1 MDSGVKKKEET
12 KVNISIELNMT
23 EPNMESLFAL
33 QRLTAIPAWFLT
45 KDGYWLYA
53 RLIHPE
59 DEPRLLDFF
68 DHLSSQTRRSRFHT
82 NVDYLDAGTK
92 AYHAHNFA
100 TVDNLHTGG
109 AVVAVEYQGEEPGVV
124 GVLRLGAPQDKVAE
138 AAVVVRDD
146 FQGRGVGRALLK
158 RLPTL
163 AQRMNVETV
172 TATISADNL
181 PALRLFRRLHLPMTS
196 HTSHAETELRITM
209 PASQSSTQDDPG

>member
-1 MDSGVKKKEET
+1 MDSGVNKNDNKQGHREINRS
-12 KVNISIELNMT
+12 VNMGVV
-23 EPNMESLFAL
+23 PLFAI

-68 DHLSSQTRRSRFHT
+68 EHLSSQARRQRFHA

-109 AVVAVEYQGEEPGVV
+109 AVVAVDYQGGTQQFV
-124 GVLRLGAPQDKVAE
+124 GVLRLGAPQEKSAEVAI
-138 AAVVVRDD
+138 VVRDD

-163 AQRMNVETV
+163 AQRMSVYTII
-172 TATISADNL
+172 ATISADNL
-181 PALRLFRRLHLPMTS
+181 PALRLFRRLNYPMTS
-196 HTSHAETELRITM
+196 HTSHAETELRITL
-209 PASQSSTQDDPG
+209 STP

>member
-1 MDSGVKKKEET
+1 MDSDVKKKGET
-12 KVNISIELNMT
+12 KETISVELNMA
-23 EPNMESLFAL
+23 PLFAL

-68 DHLSSQTRRSRFHT
+68 EHLSSQTRRNRFHT
-82 NVDYLDAGTK
+82 NVDYLDADTK

-100 TVDNLHTGG
+100 TVDNLQTGG
-109 AVVAVEYQGEEPGVV
+109 AVVAVDYQGGEPGVV
-124 GVLRLGAPQDKVAE
+124 GVLRLGAPQNKVAE

-172 TATISADNL
+172 IATISADNL
-181 PALRLFRRLHLPMTS
+181 PALRLFRRLHFPTTS

-209 PASQSSTQDDPG
+209 PAPQSSTQDDPS